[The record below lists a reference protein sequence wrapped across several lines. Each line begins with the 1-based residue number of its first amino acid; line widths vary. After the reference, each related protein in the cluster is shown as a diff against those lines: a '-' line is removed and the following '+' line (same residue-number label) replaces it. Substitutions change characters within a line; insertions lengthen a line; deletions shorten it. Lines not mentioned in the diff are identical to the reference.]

1 MKKLT
6 FHDAES
12 YRGSLVTAIG
22 IILGFVLG
30 FSATWAVG
38 IPEGADLDWS
48 DYSIGIGLFL
58 SVSLQ
63 LLALYRILDNR
74 CSSQDENIRYQKT
87 LQIFMLGVGLAF
99 LGLTFSIIQIFLFG

>member
-1 MKKLT
+1 MKRS
-6 FHDAES
+6 FANVEN

-38 IPEGADLDWS
+38 IPADAELDWS
-48 DYSIGIGLFL
+48 DYSIGIGLFM

-63 LLALYRILDNR
+63 LLALYRILDNKV
-74 CSSQDENIRYQKT
+74 SDEDENAKYHKS
-87 LQIFMLGVGLAF
+87 LQYFIAGVFLAFTGLA
-99 LGLTFSIIQIFLFG
+99 LSIIQIFVFE